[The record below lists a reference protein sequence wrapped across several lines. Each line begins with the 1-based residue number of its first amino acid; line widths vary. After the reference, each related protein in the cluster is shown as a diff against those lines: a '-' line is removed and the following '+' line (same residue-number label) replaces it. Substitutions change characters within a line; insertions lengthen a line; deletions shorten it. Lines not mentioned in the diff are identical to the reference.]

1 MQQLGL
7 CIFFLIFLCASHN
20 SKGQDFDLEKTFNSL
35 LNDSQ
40 RTAIKSRIENYNQQ
54 INDDS
59 INAVLYLNRGVEYS
73 KLGLYPK
80 AIKDYNLCIK
90 YDSLIPEAFYNR
102 GLANARFRYT
112 KDACKDIRHAYE
124 LGLEVAK
131 QTYLK
136 NCGLYFKDLGN
147 IE

>member
-7 CIFFLIFLCASHN
+7 FILVLFFLGALHN
-20 SKGQDFDLEKTFNSL
+20 SNGQDFDLEKTFNPSL
-35 LNDSQ
+35 SDSQ
-40 RTAIKSRIENYNQQ
+40 RTAIKTKIENYNQQ
-54 INDDS
+54 IIDDS
-59 INAVLYLNRGVEYS
+59 INAILYLNRGVEYS

-80 AIKDYNLCIK
+80 AINDYNLCIK

-102 GLANARFRYT
+102 GLAKARFRYT
-112 KDACKDIRHAYE
+112 KDACKDIKKAYE
-124 LGLEVAK
+124 LGLETAK